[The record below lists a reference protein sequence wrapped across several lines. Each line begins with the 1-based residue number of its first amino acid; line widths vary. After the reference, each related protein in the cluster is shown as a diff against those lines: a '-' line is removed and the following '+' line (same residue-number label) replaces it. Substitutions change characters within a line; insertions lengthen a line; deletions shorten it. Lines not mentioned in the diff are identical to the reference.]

1 MVRTT
6 RYLLA
11 ASCMLGAA
19 ALCAECRA
27 DTPPTNVVC
36 IGDSIVATNT
46 MDNYS
51 QGWGEALKQKLT
63 ATTVNNLAASGRSS
77 KSFIAE
83 GKWADALATVDSTQ
97 AKYVF
102 IEFGHNDNPGK
113 GDRTT
118 DPSPGGDFR
127 MYIRQ
132 YIDESR
138 AHGARPILVTP
149 TPRRWWSGTVINNS
163 SNLPYAQAM
172 LAVAA
177 EKGCSVV
184 DLNTL
189 VEALFNSLGVAG
201 SDYLMGTQA
210 DLTKDDTHFSQTG
223 ALVLAKMI
231 VDNVQ
236 AQEPNLVPYIN
247 SDGGPGVPGAA
258 TVPSPAN
265 GATGVAVSAS
275 VSWTRDTNAMGHAVY
290 FGTSNPPPFKLNL
303 TARLPV
309 TYSPGTLEYGVTYYW
324 RIDTINQRGTAT
336 GTVWSFRARDP
347 VTSMTVE
354 EVTLAPEDDARLY
367 AGGRDTTSGTMASFW
382 SRDLGNT
389 TSMNTGILQF
399 RLPADG
405 RLLWKASLELVSKR
419 DQTGR
424 SLRVFGLKDGTAGED
439 ISESTITY
447 NNAPGVSIT
456 TATLNSDTVELYG
469 VATGLLGSII
479 STPAGTAQAA
489 LASFIRQDTNGVV
502 TFYAASSSGAQ
513 EYWTKEASLSTDRPR
528 LHLWLLNNGCSR
540 VHLGDVNSDCTVDM
554 LDFAVLANQWMHAA
568 GTPVADVIPMGT
580 GDGIVDS
587 KDMAQLV
594 NDWLAGN

>member
-1 MVRTT
+1 M
-6 RYLLA
+6 
-11 ASCMLGAA
+11 
-19 ALCAECRA
+19 ECRA
-27 DTPPTNVVC
+27 DPAPINVVC
-36 IGDSIVATNT
+36 IGDSIVATTT
-46 MDNYS
+46 MDSYN

-63 ATTVNNLAASGRSS
+63 ATTVNNMAKSGRSS
-77 KSFIAE
+77 KSYIAE
-83 GKWADALATVDSTQ
+83 GSWAEALATVDSTQ
-97 AKYVF
+97 AKYVL

-118 DPSPGGDFR
+118 DPSVGGDFR

-149 TPRRWWSGTVINNS
+149 TPRRWWSGNVIDNS
-163 SNLPYAQAM
+163 GNLPYAQAM

-189 VEALFNSLGVAG
+189 ALNLFNSLGVAG

-231 VDNVQ
+231 ADGLP
-236 AQEPNLVPYIN
+236 AQEPNLVPYMN
-247 SDGGPGVPGAA
+247 SDGGPAAPGMA
-258 TVPSPAN
+258 TAPSPAD
-265 GATGVAVSAS
+265 GVMGVAVSTSLA
-275 VSWTRDTNAMGHAVY
+275 WTRDTNAMGHAVY
-290 FGTSNPPPFKLNL
+290 FGTSNPPAFQLNF
-303 TARLPV
+303 TARSPV
-309 TYSPGTLEYGVTYYW
+309 TYNPGTLEYGRTYYW

-347 VTSMTVE
+347 VTSMIVE
-354 EVTLAPEDDARLY
+354 EVTLTPEDDARLY

-424 SLRVFGLKDGTAGED
+424 TLRIFGLKDGTTGED

-447 NNAPGVSIT
+447 NNAPGVNT
-456 TATLNSDTVELYG
+456 AAATLNSDTVELYG
-469 VATGLLGSII
+469 VAAGLLESII
-479 STPAGTAQAA
+479 STPAG
-489 LASFIRQDTNGVV
+489 ASQTSLTNFIRQDTNGVL
-502 TFYAASSSGAQ
+502 TFYAASSTGAQ
-513 EYWTKEASLSTDRPR
+513 EYWSKEAALITDRPR
-528 LHLWLLNNGCSR
+528 LHLWMLNNGCSH
-540 VHLGDVNSDCTVDM
+540 VYLADINADCKVDM
-554 LDFAVLANQWMHAA
+554 LDFAVLASQWMQAA
-568 GTPVADVIPMGT
+568 GTPPADIIPIGT
-580 GDGIVDS
+580 GDGIVDA
-587 KDMAQLV
+587 KDMTRIV
-594 NDWLAGN
+594 DDWLAGN